1 MDKEKR
7 LELIKDDLE
16 NSSHILNALCNENRK
31 NILLCLLDNCSN
43 GGIQVQDIA
52 KKINLSRP
60 AVSHHLKVLLD
71 EEIVSIEKSGTK
83 NFYHIT
89 GIDKILSLRSL
100 LENIL
105 LYVEER
111 NESKWKI

>member
-1 MDKEKR
+1 MNKDNR
-7 LELIKDDLE
+7 IELIKNDLE
-16 NSSHILNALCNENRK
+16 KSSNILNALCNENRK
-31 NILLCLLDNCSN
+31 NILLCLLENCQN

-52 KKINLSRP
+52 NKINLSRP

-71 EEIVSIEKSGTK
+71 EEIVSIEKIGTK
-83 NFYHIT
+83 NIYHIT

-111 NESKWKI
+111 KNDK

>member
-7 LELIKDDLE
+7 LTLIKNNLE
-16 NSSHILNALCNENRK
+16 ESSNILNALCNEFRK
-31 NILLCLLDNCSN
+31 QILICLLENCSN

-71 EEIVSIEKSGTK
+71 EGIVSIEKSGTK
-83 NFYHIT
+83 NYYHIT
-89 GIDKILSLRSL
+89 GIDKILSLREL
-100 LENIL
+100 LDNIL

-111 NESKWKI
+111 KDEI